1 MARFTGQASSVNPV
15 RRIAI
20 ATAKGADDVDMPL
33 LINALGAS
41 DISAEAIEWD
51 ADRNWHAFDM
61 VLVRSTWDYPWRVE
75 NFSAWIDHVS
85 HSTLLVNPSEVIRW
99 NLNKCYLCDLDRAGL
114 PVIPTRYV
122 KRVERPELLA
132 GEIVVK
138 PVVSA
143 SAWNTARYLPDAQ
156 AEAIEHIRMLHSQGV
171 DAMVQPYLKQ
181 IEVMGERRLIF
192 FNNRLSHAV
201 RRGAVLHTSQIHN
214 EQLPRPQRTHYSPS
228 RSELAIAAAALRAV
242 PGICHPLPYA
252 RVDLVPGSTGGP
264 MIMELELIEPNLS
277 LITAPGAVDRFAK
290 ALTEFASASPVRR
303 SQTSRQKDSDGT

>member
-41 DISAEAIEWD
+41 GISAEAIEWD

-114 PVIPTRYV
+114 PVIPTRYI
-122 KRVERPELLA
+122 KRGERPELPA

-156 AEAIEHIRMLHSQGV
+156 AETIEHIRMLHSQGV

-192 FNNRLSHAV
+192 FNNRFEPC
-201 RRGAVLHTSQIHN
+201 GAQGRCPAHQPNSQ
-214 EQLPRPQRTHYSPS
+214 RAAAPS
-228 RSELAIAAAALRAV
+228 SAHPLLAEPLGARHRCGGIARSARNLQSAALR
-242 PGICHPLPYA
+242 PG
-252 RVDLVPGSTGGP
+252 R
-264 MIMELELIEPNLS
+264 
-277 LITAPGAVDRFAK
+277 PGARQHRRATDHGARADR
-290 ALTEFASASPVRR
+290 TEPVLNHRAGRR
-303 SQTSRQKDSDGT
+303 